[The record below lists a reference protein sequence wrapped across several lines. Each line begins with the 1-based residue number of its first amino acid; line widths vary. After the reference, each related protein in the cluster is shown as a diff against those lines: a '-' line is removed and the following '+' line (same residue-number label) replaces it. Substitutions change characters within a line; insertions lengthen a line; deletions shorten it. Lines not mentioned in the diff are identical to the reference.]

1 MKKHDPLRKRAA
13 IACAIAGACA
23 ALGSKASAD
32 EPFSVPG
39 PIRASVS
46 WQSSPADKI
55 NPIGTLSL
63 QPGYLAALPV
73 APSPACSGKNP
84 AERLLLL
91 IPDGTAASPDLK
103 ACPSK
108 NGRSCSGPLGKAQS
122 GKPLSVRM
130 PELCLDIL
138 ITPEG
143 PR

>member
-1 MKKHDPLRKRAA
+1 MTIPDALRMRAS
-13 IACAIAGACA
+13 IACAVAASCA
-23 ALGSKASAD
+23 ALGAD
-32 EPFSVPG
+32 ARAEDPFSVPA
-39 PIRASVS
+39 PIRAAVS
-46 WQSSPADKI
+46 WQSSPADKA

-73 APSPACSGKNP
+73 APAPACAGKNP

-108 NGRSCSGPLGKAQS
+108 NGRSCSGPLGKAQP
-122 GKPLSVRM
+122 GKSLAVRM
-130 PELCLDIL
+130 PELCLELL
-138 ITPEG
+138 ISPES